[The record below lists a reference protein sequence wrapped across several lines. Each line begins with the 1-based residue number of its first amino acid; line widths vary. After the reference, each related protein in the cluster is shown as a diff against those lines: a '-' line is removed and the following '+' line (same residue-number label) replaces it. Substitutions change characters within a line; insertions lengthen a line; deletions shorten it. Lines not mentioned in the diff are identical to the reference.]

1 MSALGNLNIIE
12 ILKLGLP
19 GIVFILSL
27 LSYRLLSQEQK
38 KKDPSYPILSSI
50 RCYMYVNILLA
61 FLTALGPFVEANYTI
76 LNKKNIYSVK
86 AKLSETQVNSGE
98 AIVCNNAEYSGRF
111 LLLKDSKTA
120 RLVQVEA
127 KVMMPCKN
135 DEIILMSV
143 EDVEKLGWTDP
154 NEGILVEV
162 VAAEEGQKFCI

>member
-1 MSALGNLNIIE
+1 MGALDNLNILE

-38 KKDPSYPILSSI
+38 KKDPSYPILRSI

-61 FLTALGPFVEANYTI
+61 FLTALGPFIEANYTI
-76 LNKKNIYSVK
+76 LSKNNTYSVK
-86 AKLSETQVNSGE
+86 AKLGETQLNSGE
-98 AIVCNNAEYSGRF
+98 ARVCSKAKYSGRF
-111 LLLKDSKTA
+111 LLLKDSKTE
-120 RLVQVEA
+120 RLIQVEA
-127 KVMMPCKN
+127 RAIMPCKN
-135 DEIILMSV
+135 DEEIQISE

-154 NEGILVEV
+154 SERVLVEV